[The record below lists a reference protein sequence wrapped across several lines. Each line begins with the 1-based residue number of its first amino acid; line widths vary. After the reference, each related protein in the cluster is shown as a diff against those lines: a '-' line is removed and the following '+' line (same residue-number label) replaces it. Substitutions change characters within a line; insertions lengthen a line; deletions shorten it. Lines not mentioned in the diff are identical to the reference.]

1 MYVVTVTFETAP
13 DDAAAFLARVR
24 QQAADSLRDEP
35 GCHRFDV
42 CTEADSARV
51 FLYEIYS
58 DAAAFQAHLETPHY
72 KAFNAEVGPIV
83 RYKTVE
89 TWLLAS

>member
-1 MYVVTVTFETAP
+1 MFVVTVTFETAP
-13 DDAAAFLARVR
+13 DDAAAFLTRVR
-24 QQAADSLRDEP
+24 RQAADSLRDEP

-42 CTEADSARV
+42 CTDAEGLRV
-51 FLYEIYS
+51 FLYEIYT
-58 DAAAFQAHLETPHY
+58 DRPAFQEHLETPHY

-89 TWLLAS
+89 TWVLAS

>member
-1 MYVVTVTFETAP
+1 MHVVTVTFETAP

-35 GCHRFDV
+35 GRHRFDV
-42 CTEADSARV
+42 CTDADSSRV
-51 FLYEIYS
+51 FLYEIYTDNS
-58 DAAAFQAHLETPHY
+58 AFQAHLKTPHY
-72 KAFNAEVGPIV
+72 KAFDAEVGPIV

-89 TWLLAS
+89 SWVLAS

>member
-1 MYVVTVTFETAP
+1 MFVVTVTFETAP

-24 QQAADSLRDEP
+24 RQAADSLRDEP
-35 GCHRFDV
+35 GCRRLDV
-42 CTEADSARV
+42 CTDPDSSRV

-58 DAAAFQAHLETPHY
+58 DRSAFQTHLETPHY

-89 TWLLAS
+89 TWALDD